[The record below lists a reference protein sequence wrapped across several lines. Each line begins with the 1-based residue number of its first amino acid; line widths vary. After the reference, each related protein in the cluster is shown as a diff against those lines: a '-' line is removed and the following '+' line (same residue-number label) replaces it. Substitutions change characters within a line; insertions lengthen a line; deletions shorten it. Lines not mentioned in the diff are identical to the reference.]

1 LYGGSVPDEKLNHMN
16 KNKDIKWNKIIKPQR
31 HLLEINFK
39 DLWLYREL
47 LYMFVKRDI
56 ITVYKQTIFGPIWY
70 FVQPILTMLVYLFIF
85 SIIARIP
92 TDGVPAPLFYLSGI
106 IMWNY
111 FSESFNQT
119 SDTFFQNA
127 AIFGKVYF
135 PRMIVPLS
143 KVISALIKFAIQ
155 SLLFLIVYFY
165 FNDASTEIN
174 TNLLILIPF
183 LVILMGLLGCGT
195 GIIFSSLTT
204 KYRDLK
210 FVITFGMQ
218 LMMYATP
225 IIYPMSIVPN
235 DYQYLILWNP
245 MAHIVEAFRYI
256 LLGSGEFTSSGLL
269 YTAVFAILVL
279 FIGIVVFNKAE
290 QKFMDTI

>member
-1 LYGGSVPDEKLNHMN
+1 VTKISKTDFNEL
-16 KNKDIKWNKIIKPQR
+16 KNNNWDKIIKPQR

-39 DLWLYREL
+39 EIWMYREL

-70 FVQPILTMLVYLFIF
+70 FVQPILTMLVYLIIF
-85 SIIARIP
+85 SVIARIP
-92 TDGVPAPLFYLSGI
+92 TDGIPPPLFYLAGI
-106 IMWNY
+106 ILWNY

-135 PRMIVPLS
+135 PRLIVPFS
-143 KVISALIKFAIQ
+143 KVISALIKFLIQ
-155 SLLFLIVYFY
+155 SLLFLLTYFY
-165 FNDASTEIN
+165 FYFKGVSIEPN
-174 TNLLILIPF
+174 TGLLILVPY
-183 LVILMGLLGCGT
+183 LVILMGLLGFGA

-210 FVITFGMQ
+210 FVITFGVQ

-225 IIYPMSIVPN
+225 VIYPISIVPS
-235 DYQYLILWNP
+235 DYRILILWNP
-245 MAHIVEAFRYI
+245 MAHIIEAFKYI
-256 LLGSGEFTSSGLL
+256 LLGSGEFTYLGLF
-269 YTAVFAILVL
+269 YTTFFTILIL
-279 FIGIVVFNKAE
+279 FIGIVIFNNTE
-290 QKFMDTI
+290 QKFMDTV